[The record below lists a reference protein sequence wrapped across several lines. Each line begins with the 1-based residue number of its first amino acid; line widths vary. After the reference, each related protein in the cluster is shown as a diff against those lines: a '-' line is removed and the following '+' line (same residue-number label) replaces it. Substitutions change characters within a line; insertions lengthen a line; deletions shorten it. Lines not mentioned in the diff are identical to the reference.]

1 MITRVFTTLDE
12 LSQAI
17 NDPLIKTQHSLND
30 LLSYLME
37 HHYHTTIN
45 GEQYYYSNYSV
56 GINQPVT
63 IIFTELNKSE
73 IEKQLKLVLR
83 DKADNVIR
91 EKEMQL
97 NDLATILNDPQ
108 ISACA
113 NEAELELYLVTHH
126 YRTRING
133 EPYWHKTYSCGINQL
148 PTYEFVKM

>member
-17 NDPLIKTQHSLND
+17 NDPLIKIQNSLND

-45 GEQYYYSNYSV
+45 GVQYYYSNYSV

-63 IIFTELNKSE
+63 IIFTELNKPES
-73 IEKQLKLVLR
+73 EKQLKLVLR
-83 DKADNVIR
+83 DKAENVIF
-91 EKEMQL
+91 EKEM
-97 NDLATILNDPQ
+97 DLVSMAEMFNDPQ
-108 ISACA
+108 IKDCA

-133 EPYWHKTYSCGINQL
+133 EPYWHKTYSWGINHL
-148 PTYEFVKM
+148 PTFEFVKI